1 MFIMKNFI
9 TSLIL
14 LMFLNGIGW
23 ELISVVS
30 LKFLKENPEIIVRQ
44 FIIEKWIENIKII
57 QPHCEGAFIEFN
69 ENAEDTDLIEVYAK
83 CYKWGV

>member
-1 MFIMKNFI
+1 MKKFI
-9 TSLIL
+9 TSFAL
-14 LMFLNGIGW
+14 LMVLNGIGW

-44 FIIEKWIENIKII
+44 FIIRKWIENIKII

-69 ENAEDTDLIEVYAK
+69 ENNEDKDLIEVYAK
-83 CYKWGV
+83 CYKWGI

>member
-1 MFIMKNFI
+1 MKNII

-14 LMFLNGIGW
+14 LMFLNGVGW

-30 LKFLKENPEIIVRQ
+30 LNFLKENPEPFVRQ
-44 FIIEKWIENIKII
+44 FIIEKWIENIKEIH
-57 QPHCEGAFIEFN
+57 PHCQGAFIEFN
-69 ENAEDTDLIEVYAK
+69 ENNEDKDLIEVYAK